1 MSAPPTSWTYPSARS
16 CGAKIVYLSEKSKW
30 GMGDRTFA
38 MLATGRLRLEGV
50 HFSHY
55 PPESL
60 LGRINKG
67 GLNRSIYMVEISLFS
82 FVVCY

>member
-30 GMGDRTFA
+30 GIGRSLCELQDGFA
-38 MLATGRLRLEGV
+38 WRV
-50 HFSHY
+50 FISVIV

-67 GLNRSIYMVEISLFS
+67 GLNRSIYTVEISLFS
-82 FVVCY
+82 FVVCN